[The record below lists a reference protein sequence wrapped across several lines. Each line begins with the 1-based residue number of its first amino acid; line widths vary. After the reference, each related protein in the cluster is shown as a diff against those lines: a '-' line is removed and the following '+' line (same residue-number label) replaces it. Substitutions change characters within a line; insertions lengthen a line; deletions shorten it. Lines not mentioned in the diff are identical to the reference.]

1 MHAQCCRAR
10 APPAERALLLFYL
23 AILSLLLL
31 PRLLTFL
38 QVLREDIKQNRLK
51 EII

>member
-23 AILSLLLL
+23 AKYLLLLL